1 MPAHFTPHCMRHT
14 YATLLLSDGVSPV
27 YVQQQLGHAS
37 IGVTVD
43 RYGKW
48 IRVAE
53 KAADRL
59 DDTAS
64 AALDEVVAKR

>member
-1 MPAHFTPHCMRHT
+1 M
-14 YATLLLSDGVSPV
+14 
-27 YVQQQLGHAS
+27 
-37 IGVTVD
+37 D

-59 DDTAS
+59 DDTAR